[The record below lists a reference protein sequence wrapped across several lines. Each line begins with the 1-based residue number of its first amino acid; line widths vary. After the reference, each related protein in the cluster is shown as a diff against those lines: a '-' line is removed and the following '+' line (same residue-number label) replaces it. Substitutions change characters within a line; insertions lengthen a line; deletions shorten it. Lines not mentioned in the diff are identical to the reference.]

1 VLGQSNTYGF
11 GRLGW
16 EPSTSSEEIHSDWA
30 KQTFGLAQESQAG
43 GLESVVSI
51 MEDGWE
57 VYENCTC
64 SSLVGCLAILNMNL
78 CTDTSPLGLGFV
90 VSGGYGGGPC
100 MGQAAYDSH
109 KPFCHPAACHNSRDG
124 ACPKV
129 RRPAS
134 LLRLLLSPR

>member
-1 VLGQSNTYGF
+1 MSNFGDNVNWTGSVLGQSNTYGF

-30 KQTFGLAQESQAG
+30 KQTFGLTEESQAG

-64 SSLVGCLAILNMNL
+64 
-78 CTDTSPLGLGFV
+78 
-90 VSGGYGGGPC
+90 
-100 MGQAAYDSH
+100 
-109 KPFCHPAACHNSRDG
+109 
-124 ACPKV
+124 
-129 RRPAS
+129 
-134 LLRLLLSPR
+134 RLSCRLSCVIFD